1 MTTIFKYHSFPHILF
16 AITSMVTFSSVCYLC
31 FSAGLPQLIFT
42 NGGDVMI
49 ADLHG
54 RIVRILVPSQGKGL
68 AVAVAYSWHNDK
80 VFWSDTYT
88 KKVSLNLMSDEV
100 LDYVLLLFFIQ
111 QTLIQNFEIL
121 LPGLFR
127 QLLRRRH

>member
-1 MTTIFKYHSFPHILF
+1 MTTIFKYHSFRHILF
-16 AITSMVTFSSVCYLC
+16 AILSNVTFSSVCYLC

-100 LDYVLLLFFIQ
+100 LDYVLLLFLYTTNINPK
-111 QTLIQNFEIL
+111 L
-121 LPGLFR
+121 
-127 QLLRRRH
+127 

>member
-16 AITSMVTFSSVCYLC
+16 AILSNVTFSSVCYLC

-100 LDYVLLLFFIQ
+100 LDYVLLLFFYTTNINPK
-111 QTLIQNFEIL
+111 L
-121 LPGLFR
+121 
-127 QLLRRRH
+127 